1 MTEEKLNKTIGK
13 NVRKY
18 RLIYNANGGE
28 MTQRELASK
37 VGVSVSMIGA
47 LESKKV
53 NQGISLFTLYKI
65 SKVLNVSLEEFII
78 E

>member
-1 MTEEKLNKTIGK
+1 MTEENLNRTIGK

-18 RLIYNANGGE
+18 RLIYNANGGD

-47 LESKKV
+47 LESKKIT
-53 NQGISLFTLYKI
+53 QGVSLYNLYKI
-65 SKVLNVSLEEFII
+65 SEILNVPLTKFLE
-78 E
+78 

>member
-18 RLIYNANGGE
+18 RLIYNANGGD

-47 LESKKV
+47 LESKKIT
-53 NQGISLFTLYKI
+53 QGVSLYNLYKI
-65 SKVLNVSLEEFII
+65 SEILNVPLTKFLE
-78 E
+78 

>member
-18 RLIYNANGGE
+18 RLIYNANGGD

-47 LESKKV
+47 LESK
-53 NQGISLFTLYKI
+53 NITQGVSLYNLYKI
-65 SKVLNVSLEEFII
+65 SEILNVPITKFLE
-78 E
+78 

>member
-1 MTEEKLNKTIGK
+1 MTEENLNRTIGK

-47 LESKKV
+47 LESK
-53 NQGISLFTLYKI
+53 NITQGVSLYNLYKI
-65 SKVLNVSLEEFII
+65 SEILNVPLTKFLE
-78 E
+78 

>member
-18 RLIYNANGGE
+18 RLLYNANGGD

-47 LESKKV
+47 LESKKIT
-53 NQGISLFTLYKI
+53 QGISLYNLYKI
-65 SKVLNVSLEEFII
+65 SEILNVPITKFLE
-78 E
+78 

>member
-47 LESKKV
+47 LESK
-53 NQGISLFTLYKI
+53 NISQGVSLYNLYKI
-65 SKVLNVSLEEFII
+65 SEILNVPITKFLE
-78 E
+78 

>member
-13 NVRKY
+13 NVKKY

-47 LESKKV
+47 LESKKIT
-53 NQGISLFTLYKI
+53 QGISLYNLYKI
-65 SKVLNVSLEEFII
+65 SEILNVPLTKFLE
-78 E
+78 

>member
-47 LESKKV
+47 LESKKIT
-53 NQGISLFTLYKI
+53 QGISLYNLYKI
-65 SKVLNVSLEEFII
+65 SEILNVPITKFLE
-78 E
+78 

>member
-18 RLIYNANGGE
+18 RLIYNANGGD

-47 LESKKV
+47 LESKKIT
-53 NQGISLFTLYKI
+53 QGISLYNLYKI
-65 SKVLNVSLEEFII
+65 SEIINVPLTKFLE
-78 E
+78 

>member
-1 MTEEKLNKTIGK
+1 MTEENLNKTIGK

-47 LESKKV
+47 LESK
-53 NQGISLFTLYKI
+53 NITQGVSLYNLYKI
-65 SKVLNVSLEEFII
+65 SEILNVPLTKFLE
-78 E
+78 

>member
-18 RLIYNANGGE
+18 RLLYNANGGD

-47 LESKKV
+47 LESK
-53 NQGISLFTLYKI
+53 NISQGVSLYNLYKI
-65 SKVLNVSLEEFII
+65 SEILNVPITKFLE
-78 E
+78 

>member
-1 MTEEKLNKTIGK
+1 MTEENLNKTIGK

-47 LESKKV
+47 LESK
-53 NQGISLFTLYKI
+53 NITQGVSLYNLYKI
-65 SKVLNVSLEEFII
+65 SEILNVPITKFLE
-78 E
+78 

>member
-18 RLIYNANGGE
+18 RLLYNANGGE

-47 LESKKV
+47 LESK
-53 NQGISLFTLYKI
+53 NISQGVSLYNLYKI
-65 SKVLNVSLEEFII
+65 SEILNVPLTKFLE
-78 E
+78 

>member
-18 RLIYNANGGE
+18 RLLYNANGGD

-47 LESKKV
+47 LESKKIT
-53 NQGISLFTLYKI
+53 QGVSLYNLYKI
-65 SKVLNVSLEEFII
+65 SEILNVPLTKFLE
-78 E
+78 

>member
-1 MTEEKLNKTIGK
+1 MTEENLNRTIGK

-47 LESKKV
+47 LESKKIT
-53 NQGISLFTLYKI
+53 QGVSLYNLYKI
-65 SKVLNVSLEEFII
+65 SEILNVPLTKFLE
-78 E
+78 

>member
-13 NVRKY
+13 NVKKY

-47 LESKKV
+47 LESK
-53 NQGISLFTLYKI
+53 NITQGVSLYNLYKI
-65 SKVLNVSLEEFII
+65 SEILNVPLTKFLE
-78 E
+78 

>member
-47 LESKKV
+47 LESK
-53 NQGISLFTLYKI
+53 NITQGISLYNLYKI
-65 SKVLNVSLEEFII
+65 SEILNVPLTKFLE
-78 E
+78 

>member
-18 RLIYNANGGE
+18 RLIYNANGGD

-47 LESKKV
+47 LESK
-53 NQGISLFTLYKI
+53 NITQGISLYNLYKI
-65 SKVLNVSLEEFII
+65 SEILNVPITKFLE
-78 E
+78 

>member
-18 RLIYNANGGE
+18 RLLYNANGGD

-47 LESKKV
+47 LESK
-53 NQGISLFTLYKI
+53 NITQGVSLYNLYKI
-65 SKVLNVSLEEFII
+65 SEILNVPLTKFLE
-78 E
+78 

>member
-47 LESKKV
+47 LESKKIT
-53 NQGISLFTLYKI
+53 QGISLYNLYKI
-65 SKVLNVSLEEFII
+65 SEILNVPLTKFLE
-78 E
+78 

>member
-18 RLIYNANGGE
+18 RLIYNANGGD

-47 LESKKV
+47 LESKKIT
-53 NQGISLFTLYKI
+53 QGISLYNLYKI
-65 SKVLNVSLEEFII
+65 SEILNVPLTKFLE
-78 E
+78 

>member
-18 RLIYNANGGE
+18 RLLYNANGGE

-47 LESKKV
+47 LESK
-53 NQGISLFTLYKI
+53 NMSQGVSLYNLYKI
-65 SKVLNVSLEEFII
+65 SKVLKCPLENFIK

>member
-18 RLIYNANGGE
+18 RLIYNANGGD

-47 LESKKV
+47 LESK
-53 NQGISLFTLYKI
+53 NITQGVSLYNLYKI
-65 SKVLNVSLEEFII
+65 SEILNVPLTKFLE
-78 E
+78 

>member
-47 LESKKV
+47 LESK
-53 NQGISLFTLYKI
+53 NMSQGVSLYNLYKI
-65 SKVLNVSLEEFII
+65 SKVLKCPLENFIK